1 MSNANAVIKA
11 YVKGKFNMSKSD
23 LEVAIVLLQRQ
34 IQLSDK
40 ENECNK
46 TTLEGYKKALSEKS

>member
-40 ENECNK
+40 ENE
-46 TTLEGYKKALSEKS
+46 SDF